1 MDLVI
6 FEENKPFIVRSFRDG
21 EFDYME
27 AASEVFEADF
37 FRFIKES
44 VTLVSKSSASG
55 APLSVIVFKYFL
67 SFAYQRRSS

>member
-6 FEENKPFIVRSFRDG
+6 FEENKPFIVQSFRDG

-37 FRFIKES
+37 FRFNE
-44 VTLVSKSSASG
+44 LPRSKLRG
-55 APLSVIVFKYFL
+55 ILKK
-67 SFAYQRRSS
+67 

>member
-6 FEENKPFIVRSFRDG
+6 FEENKPLVLEGLRNG

-37 FRFIKES
+37 
-44 VTLVSKSSASG
+44 SG
-55 APLSVIVFKYFL
+55 FFK
-67 SFAYQRRSS
+67 RGPI